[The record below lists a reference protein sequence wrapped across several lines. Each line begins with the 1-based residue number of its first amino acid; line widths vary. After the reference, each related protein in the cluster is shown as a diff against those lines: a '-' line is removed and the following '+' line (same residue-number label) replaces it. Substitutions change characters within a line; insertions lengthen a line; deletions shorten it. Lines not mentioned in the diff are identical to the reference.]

1 MQVSLTV
8 AVHGELEGQRI
19 PITLSDLFI
28 GRDPACHICPNSP
41 AVAMRHCVL
50 QIRDPNVFLQNFDP
64 ARSFVN
70 DREIAGRMELFD
82 GDRLRVGPLIF
93 KVNIETAAASP
104 DTTSQLFDEGPR
116 AAPSETS
123 QQWRSAVA
131 ALPTAAATADCR
143 GKGPLATEDPLAEKV
158 LRHPPRKAASYY
170 LIVANGANRGT
181 PIPISDDLFMIGN
194 DKICQLQPKVPEVGD
209 RHCAL
214 VIRDGKV
221 FVSDLNS
228 GYPTLLKGD
237 LIAPGQEWPAHAGDR
252 IEVGPLELLIQ
263 YREKPLSG
271 RDLEEW
277 AARCLDV
284 STERDLFDED
294 ADEFH
299 KATTASEA
307 AAAIIDKLQM
317 QRGLINGRLRIGLQ
331 DGITMVRFN
340 DRHLIDDGEIG
351 MIKTQLYDNLSRWN
365 LRVALDCKNVTRMST
380 GAVKMLDQFHG
391 WLRGR
396 GGTLAL
402 CRIRRDLLQV
412 VRSIAPRLAQVPVFP
427 DKRTTMEARW

>member
-8 AVHGELEGQRI
+8 AVRGDLEGHKF
-19 PITLSDLFI
+19 PITLPDLFI
-28 GRDPACHICPNSP
+28 GRDPNCHICPNSP

-50 QIRDPNVFLQNFDP
+50 QIRESNVFLQNLDP

-82 GDRLRVGPLIF
+82 GDRLRIGPLIF
-93 KVNIETAAASP
+93 EVNIET
-104 DTTSQLFDEGPR
+104 G
-116 AAPSETS
+116 APSPETAIDLFNESPSTAPLETS
-123 QQWRSAVA
+123 QQQRSAVA
-131 ALPTAAATADCR
+131 ALPTATAAADCH
-143 GKGPLATEDPLAEKV
+143 GKGPLVAEDPLARKV
-158 LRHPPRKAASYY
+158 LSHLPRKSASYY

-194 DKICQLQPKVPEVGD
+194 DKICQLQPKLPNVGD

-214 VIRDGKV
+214 VTRDGKV
-221 FVSDLNS
+221 FVSDLDS
-228 GYPTLLKGD
+228 GHPTVLKGD

-284 STERDLFDED
+284 SSERDLFDED
-294 ADEFH
+294 ADVFH

-307 AAAIIDKLQM
+307 AAAIIDKLQA

-331 DGITMVRFN
+331 DGVTMVRFN

-351 MIKTQLYDNLSRWN
+351 MIKNQLYDNLSKWN

-380 GAVKMLDQFHG
+380 GAVKMLEQFHG
-391 WLRGR
+391 WISSR
-396 GGTLAL
+396 GGTVAL
-402 CRIRRDLLQV
+402 CRIKPELLQV
-412 VRSIAPRLAQVPVFP
+412 MRSVAPRLAQVPVFS
-427 DKRTTMEARW
+427 DKRSAMEGSW